1 MSNPSYHFYG
11 QLTNFDPDTETMSA
25 YLERV
30 DIFFQA
36 NGIADGIFL
45 SLLGAKIYSLL
56 RDLVAPTKP
65 KDKTLAQL
73 TKILQTHFEPKP
85 LKIAER
91 FNFYRRNQLPN
102 ESIAAY
108 MAELHKLATHC
119 QFGESLDEAYMV
131 VL

>member
-1 MSNPSYHFYG
+1 MHSKEIELLLSSFYQSSNLAELQAVTVETRMSNPSYHLYR

-36 NGIADGIFL
+36 KGIAEEKQVGIFL

-56 RDLVAPTKP
+56 CDLVAPAKP
-65 KDKTLAQL
+65 KEKTLAQL

-85 LKIAER
+85 LKITEQ
-91 FNFYRRNQLPN
+91 FNFY
-102 ESIAAY
+102 
-108 MAELHKLATHC
+108 
-119 QFGESLDEAYMV
+119 
-131 VL
+131 